1 MDTAP
6 LGRHPAL
13 TSSEQHVNIGITGD
27 MTTPIASPAI
37 GGPPMPARLWDR
49 RSMLH
54 LSAAGAV
61 VGLTRRSNMLGGDAD
76 MNGHR
81 SRTHQVAARL
91 LDAIAAGDT
100 SAIWSMF
107 ADGGHVDLPF
117 FGLHITDGATFDA
130 IIGPILGSLTGL
142 TFTAPAFVDIND
154 EHGAI
159 MKYKGHAIVN
169 STGKEYNQTYIS
181 EIYVRRGKVTSFTEY
196 FDTAVI
202 LAAYTP

>member
-1 MDTAP
+1 MNTTVP
-6 LGRHPAL
+6 GRHPAL
-13 TSSEQHVNIGITGD
+13 TGSEQHLNIGVTSD
-27 MTTPIASPAI
+27 MTTAIASAAIVEPPA
-37 GGPPMPARLWDR
+37 PARLWDR

-54 LSAAGAV
+54 LSGAGAV
-61 VGLTRRSNMLGGDAD
+61 VGLTRGSKILSHDTD
-76 MNGHR
+76 TNGQR
-81 SRTHQVAARL
+81 ARTRRVAVRL

-100 SAIWSMF
+100 TAIWSMF

-159 MKYKGHAIVN
+159 MKYTGHAIVN

-181 EIYVRRGKVTSFTEY
+181 EIYVRRGKVTSYTEY

-202 LAAYTP
+202 QAAYTP